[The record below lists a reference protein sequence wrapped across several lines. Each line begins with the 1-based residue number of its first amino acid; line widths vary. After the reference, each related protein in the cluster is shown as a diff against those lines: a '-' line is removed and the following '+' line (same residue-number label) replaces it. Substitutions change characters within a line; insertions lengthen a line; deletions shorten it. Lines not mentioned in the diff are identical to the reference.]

1 MITLSPFLKGLGAKG
16 AGKDGAA
23 GEKQAEA
30 LSRII
35 SVLLQGIAIH
45 GFNYEPA
52 VFASFENSIRKL
64 RADFE
69 RATVE
74 QARDETDALMVVLSA
89 IRLLEEH
96 NESAARHVAA
106 RQNEFEAVVGML
118 SETAL
123 QIARAAPEVMVRV
136 KEIERDIARSSN
148 IEAMSAARAR
158 LTSCME
164 DLRAEALADPQH
176 QLGNSSGDQI
186 DQVTGLPDARHAATA
201 FSKVWNRRM
210 EYYAAVFSLE
220 RLEAVNLRFGFQ
232 AGDQMLAILGGHIAQ
247 HLMPGDQ
254 LFRWRGPCLVMLME
268 RRVAE
273 PLVATELG
281 RIAPARLESAI
292 AVREREVMVPI
303 SASWNLLPLNSFS
316 NPEELARK
324 LNEFAAGRPR
334 VARKFAAAAM

>member
-16 AGKDGAA
+16 TGKDGAA
-23 GEKQAEA
+23 GEKHAEA

-35 SVLLQGIAIH
+35 SVLLQGIAMH

-52 VFASFENSIRKL
+52 VFAIFENSVRKL
-64 RADFE
+64 RTEF
-69 RATVE
+69 E
-74 QARDETDALMVVLSA
+74 QATDETGALMVAVTA

-96 NESAARHVAA
+96 NQNAARYIAA
-106 RQNEFEAVVGML
+106 RQNEFEAAVGML

-123 QIARAAPEVMVRV
+123 DIARAAPEVMVRV
-136 KEIERDIARSSN
+136 KEIERDIARSLSV
-148 IEAMSAARAR
+148 EKMAAARAR

-164 DLRAEALADPQH
+164 DLRAEALADPLDH
-176 QLGNSSGDQI
+176 LSHSSGDQM
-186 DQVTGLPDARHAATA
+186 DQVTGLPDARVASAA
-201 FSKVWNRRM
+201 FGKVWNRRM
-210 EYYAAVFSLE
+210 DYYAAVISLE
-220 RLEAVNLRFGFQ
+220 RLESVNLRFGFQ
-232 AGDQMLAILGGHIAQ
+232 AGDQMLAILGKHVGQ

-292 AVREREVMVPI
+292 TVREREVMVPI
-303 SASWNLLPLNSFS
+303 SASWNLLPLNSFA
-316 NPEELARK
+316 NPEELARR
-324 LNEFAAGRPR
+324 LNEFAAHRPR
-334 VARKFAAAAM
+334 VARKVSAAAM